1 MAANEQVETVS
12 GVAVPMTAAETAA
25 ELARAVRNAT
35 RNLPFAIDPAGF
47 LVVLENTAHED
58 ESASE

>member
-12 GVAVPMTAAETAA
+12 GVAVSMPAAETAA
-25 ELARAVRNAT
+25 ELAQAVRIAT
-35 RNLPFAIDPAGF
+35 RDLPFAVDPASF
-47 LVVLENTAHED
+47 LVMLEKTANED